1 MSEVN
6 TGTLKSRVIELVDD
20 QAKRAQVLLKPDLIS
35 ETKRYFTEVQTKDTK
50 YEPFLSKDD
59 RPPLDL
65 NRDSMARL
73 RPLMEPFYYDAAK
86 HETYLDQLGVK
97 YPVLERPT

>member
-20 QAKRAQVLLKPDLIS
+20 HAKLAQVLLKPDLIS
-35 ETKRYFTEVQTKDTK
+35 ETKRYFTEVQKKDTK

-65 NRDSMARL
+65 QSGFDGAAPASDGTVLLRCSQARDV
-73 RPLMEPFYYDAAK
+73 P
-86 HETYLDQLGVK
+86 G
-97 YPVLERPT
+97 PTRRQVSRA